1 MQKLSCKIHILQFLA
16 LSGLKFEQ
24 LEHYFKLFHMT
35 TQLKEKKERNGIKR
49 PASQSGPSL
58 LNIVNP
64 QDYMEGP
71 LDPVIHIVKG
81 EPEKDDTYSKEET
94 SRKRVENMS

>member
-1 MQKLSCKIHILQFLA
+1 
-16 LSGLKFEQ
+16 
-24 LEHYFKLFHMT
+24 MT

-49 PASQSGPSL
+49 PAQPGPSL

-81 EPEKDDTYSKEET
+81 EPEKDETKE
-94 SRKRVENMS
+94 SGRKKVENLS

>member
-1 MQKLSCKIHILQFLA
+1 
-16 LSGLKFEQ
+16 
-24 LEHYFKLFHMT
+24 MT

-58 LNIVNP
+58 LHTPNP

-71 LDPVIHIVKG
+71 LDPVLHIVKG
-81 EPEKDDTYSKEET
+81 EPEKNETDSKEEN